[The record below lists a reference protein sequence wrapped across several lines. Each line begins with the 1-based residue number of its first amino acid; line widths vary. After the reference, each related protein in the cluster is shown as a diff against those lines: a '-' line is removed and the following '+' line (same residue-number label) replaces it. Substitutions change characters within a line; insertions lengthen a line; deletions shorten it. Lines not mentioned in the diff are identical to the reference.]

1 MVEAQLIEDVFVGQ
15 AVRRVARR
23 CETRSDKI
31 FELPQCGTPLDFSR
45 GRAAFRCVSPIE
57 GERPGP

>member
-1 MVEAQLIEDVFVGQ
+1 MGRAPSPCEMRARG
-15 AVRRVARR
+15 RVARR
-23 CETRSDKI
+23 RETRSDKI